1 MNQLTFYSRK
11 YLKSILKLHLLIL
24 MFFNP
29 LMFYEYYLI
38 LANATHE
45 FLKKN
50 ITDPQTSDLIIK
62 LEEKTFSRFD
72 GLDKALLNLKVT

>member
-1 MNQLTFYSRK
+1 MCRCYYFSCKVIRVRQQ
-11 YLKSILKLHLLIL
+11 SI
-24 MFFNP
+24 
-29 LMFYEYYLI
+29 I

-50 ITDPQTSDLIIK
+50 VSHPQLSDLIIK

>member
-1 MNQLTFYSRK
+1 MSCKVIRVGQQST
-11 YLKSILKLHLLIL
+11 
-24 MFFNP
+24 
-29 LMFYEYYLI
+29 I

-50 ITDPQTSDLIIK
+50 VSEPQTSDLKIK
-62 LEEKTFSRFD
+62 LEEKTFSRFH